1 MLNLIGAAISGL
13 IIGALARW
21 FYPGPVPMGWIA
33 TIALGIGG
41 SIVAN
46 LAITRGRPSD
56 GIDRAGC
63 LGSVLG
69 AMALIFL
76 VRLMLAG

>member
-21 FYPGPVPMGWIA
+21 IYPGPVD
-33 TIALGIGG
+33 LGLIQTMLLGVGG

-46 LAITRGRPSD
+46 LAITRGRAD
-56 GIDRAGC
+56 GVDRAGC

-76 VRLMLAG
+76 VRMMLAG

>member
-1 MLNLIGAAISGL
+1 MLNLVGAAISGL

-21 FYPGPVPMGWIA
+21 FYPGPVDIGWIE
-33 TIALGIGG
+33 TIALGMGG
-41 SIVAN
+41 SLVAN
-46 LAITRGRPSD
+46 FAITRGKAD
-56 GIDRAGC
+56 GVDRAGC

-69 AMALIFL
+69 AMLLIYL